1 MDGFK
6 YSKIDDINNEINDLI
21 NHDKEDNKFK
31 MHFPHSLKQDDVNI
45 NIINNIYNTDNIVRR
60 ASSLQKT
67 SDAKNKNYLFI
78 SEDYAAKHNIKDL
91 DLVQVKNKKGL
102 FKLPVIVNSKMEKFY
117 YGLFRH

>member
-1 MDGFK
+1 M
-6 YSKIDDINNEINDLI
+6 
-21 NHDKEDNKFK
+21 
-31 MHFPHSLKQDDVNI
+31 
-45 NIINNIYNTDNIVRR
+45 RR

-102 FKLPVIVNSKMEKFY
+102 FKLPVIVNSKMEKNSIMAYLGTEIASHVEEFDNDIILE
-117 YGLFRH
+117 GIN